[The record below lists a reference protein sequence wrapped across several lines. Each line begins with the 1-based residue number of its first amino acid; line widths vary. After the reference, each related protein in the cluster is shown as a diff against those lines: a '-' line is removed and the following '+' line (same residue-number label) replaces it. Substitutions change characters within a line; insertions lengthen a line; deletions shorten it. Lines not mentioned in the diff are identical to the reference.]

1 MGWEKRGV
9 ERERERGGG
18 EERRRGGEGD
28 KITSAAVTSARSAM
42 VPGEHRETPLSGRG
56 KNGSDFFVV
65 DISLIFSE
73 ICYSIKQQNYLFT

>member
-1 MGWEKRGV
+1 MTADEQQV
-9 ERERERGGG
+9 VPLGGG
-18 EERRRGGEGD
+18 GLLVLVVGHQVPQGGHLDPLLGL
-28 KITSAAVTSARSAM
+28 AM

-56 KNGSDFFVV
+56 KYGSDFFVV